1 MTEMQ
6 AMEYIRKLADE
17 NQWAVRKDI
26 DALLETGEVDS
37 ETVWSGYLAD
47 IVAELGDIYEE
58 NADLFDSAIVD
69 FYCEQMEGMYE
80 EEDDTVADLL
90 SGEWQDYTDGDIPL
104 TDALMEDLQDTYTRL
119 VADGCEDAIAEAV
132 HIVADAN

>member
-1 MTEMQ
+1 MNEMQ
-6 AMEYIRKLADE
+6 AMEHIRKLADE

-37 ETVWSGYLAD
+37 ETVWNGYLAD
-47 IVAELGDIYEE
+47 IVTGLGDIYEE

-80 EEDDTVADLL
+80 EENDTIADLL
-90 SGEWQDYTDGDIPL
+90 SEEWQDYTDGDIPL
-104 TDALMEDLQDTYTRL
+104 TDVLMEDLQDTYTRL

>member
-6 AMEYIRKLADE
+6 AMEHIRKLADE

-26 DALLETGEVDS
+26 DALLECGEVDS
-37 ETVWSGYLAD
+37 ETIWNGYLAD
-47 IVAELGDIYEE
+47 LVAGLGDIYEE

-90 SGEWQDYTDGDIPL
+90 SEEWQDYTDGDIPL
-104 TDALMEDLQDTYTRL
+104 TDALIADLQDTYTRL

>member
-6 AMEYIRKLADE
+6 AMEHIRKLADE

-26 DALLETGEVDS
+26 DALLEYGEVDS

-47 IVAELGDIYEE
+47 LVAELGDIYEE

-80 EEDDTVADLL
+80 E
-90 SGEWQDYTDGDIPL
+90 
-104 TDALMEDLQDTYTRL
+104 
-119 VADGCEDAIAEAV
+119 
-132 HIVADAN
+132 

>member
-6 AMEYIRKLADE
+6 AMEYISKLADE

-47 IVAELGDIYEE
+47 LVAGLGDVYDE
-58 NADLFDSAIVD
+58 NTDLFDSAIVD

-80 EEDDTVADLL
+80 E
-90 SGEWQDYTDGDIPL
+90 
-104 TDALMEDLQDTYTRL
+104 
-119 VADGCEDAIAEAV
+119 
-132 HIVADAN
+132 

>member
-6 AMEYIRKLADE
+6 AMEHISKLADE

-26 DALLETGEVDS
+26 DALLECGEVDS
-37 ETVWSGYLAD
+37 ETVWGGYLAD
-47 IVAELGDIYEE
+47 LVAELGDIYEE

-80 EEDDTVADLL
+80 E
-90 SGEWQDYTDGDIPL
+90 
-104 TDALMEDLQDTYTRL
+104 
-119 VADGCEDAIAEAV
+119 
-132 HIVADAN
+132 

>member
-1 MTEMQ
+1 MNEMQ

-37 ETVWSGYLAD
+37 ETIWNGYLAD
-47 IVAELGDIYEE
+47 IVAELGDIYDE

-69 FYCEQMEGMYE
+69 FYCEQMEGVYE

-90 SGEWQDYTDGDIPL
+90 SEEWQDYTDGDIPL

-119 VADGCEDAIAEAV
+119 VADGREDAIAEAV